1 MRLCIRLKED
11 EAEQL
16 KKMAASEITG
26 TENTSEFIR
35 LLLAREW
42 NRRKGQAKPN
52 GKQYQTA
59 FRVGRP
65 ANMSRRKTKADGIE
79 NSSRKTH
86 SDAGLDQM
94 TEHEWPGE
102 CQPG

>member
-1 MRLCIRLKED
+1 MRLCIRLKEN

-42 NRRKGQAKPN
+42 NRRKGQGKP
-52 GKQYQTA
+52 GAAQFQTA
-59 FRVGRP
+59 FRTGRP
-65 ANMSRRKTKADGIE
+65 VQKPQTAVEKKNGFDSLTPD
-79 NSSRKTH
+79 H
-86 SDAGLDQM
+86 
-94 TEHEWPGE
+94 
-102 CQPG
+102 